1 MTRRLAA
8 ITAWLLA
15 GHAVAFGLFWMLLQV
30 PESSTLMLAASS
42 LLAVLTVFTAAAVQ
56 SGAMGAWTMDAPV
69 ARGLRAGARRA
80 IAALAAALLF
90 GALWWLTGHA
100 LEWHARLSGQMD
112 AAVIA
117 RTDSPNTAWL
127 HASLRWMILFVRWT
141 LGISL
146 AVSALGALV
155 GDGRA
160 ALRRFDWLRQA
171 VSPRRLLVVT
181 AWFVVLDLL
190 PWLQVG
196 WRPAHLSLALEPWFV
211 GAKLSVVAVLMA
223 AGWALI
229 LREGSRR

>member
-15 GHAVAFGLFWMLLQV
+15 GHAMLLQV

-80 IAALAAALLF
+80 SAALVAAVVF

-112 AAVIA
+112 AAMMA
-117 RTDSPNTAWL
+117 RTGSPNTAWL
-127 HASLRWMILFVRWT
+127 HAGLRWLILFVRWS
-141 LGISL
+141 LGLSL

-155 GDGRA
+155 AEGRA

-171 VSPRRLLVVT
+171 AAPRRLLVIT

-196 WRPAHLSLALEPWFV
+196 WRPAHLSLAVEPWFV
-211 GAKLSVVAVLMA
+211 GAKLSVIAVVMA
-223 AGWALI
+223 TGWALI